1 VVICS
6 IHCIFAAFN
15 NVDKYKVKIHEKYM
29 LRCIQLAKNG
39 LGTTYPNPLVGS
51 TIVYNERIIGEG
63 WHHKSGL
70 GHAEVNAIS
79 SVKDRDLLKEAT
91 IYVNLEPCSHH
102 GKTPPCADLIIA
114 SGIKKVVIG
123 SMDPNP
129 KVAGKGAL
137 KLISNGCDV
146 IAGILERECDEL
158 NKRFFTF
165 HQRKRPFIS
174 LKWAESA
181 DGFIAP
187 LAEKRNSKKKPI
199 WISNGYSRQLV
210 HKMRTMEQA
219 ILVGTTTVELDNP
232 ALTARDWL
240 GTNPWRVV
248 IDRLLKLPE
257 EVSVLDREVKT
268 IIITEK
274 EKNNEENLFYEKI
287 DFSENLASQICDIIY
302 RYKIQSL
309 IVEGGMKTLQTFID
323 EKLWDEALI
332 FKGNVN
338 FGKGIAAP
346 KFHENQ
352 FSEEK
357 IKTDTLQQFKNH
369 SK

>member
-1 VVICS
+1 
-6 IHCIFAAFN
+6 
-15 NVDKYKVKIHEKYM
+15 M

-51 TIVYNERIIGEG
+51 VIVYNGRIIGEG

-79 SVKDRDLLKEAT
+79 SVEDKDLLKDAT
-91 IYVNLEPCSHH
+91 IYVSLEPCSHH

-123 SMDPNP
+123 SRDPNP
-129 KVAGKGAL
+129 KVAGKGIQ
-137 KLISNGCDV
+137 KLVGDGCDV
-146 IAGILERECDEL
+146 ITGVLEKECDGL
-158 NKRFFTF
+158 NRRFFTF
-165 HQRKRPFIS
+165 HQKKRPYIF

-181 DGFIAP
+181 DGFMAP
-187 LAEKRNSKKKPI
+187 LASKRASKKEPI
-199 WISNGYSRQLV
+199 WISNEYSRQFV
-210 HKMRTMEQA
+210 HKMRTTEQA

-232 ALTARDWL
+232 ALTARDWS
-240 GTNPWRVV
+240 GTNPLRVV

-274 EKNNEENLFYEKI
+274 EKIYKNNLFYEKI
-287 DFSENLASQICDIIY
+287 DFSEDVASQICTILY
-302 RYKIQSL
+302 RYQIQSL

-338 FGKGIAAP
+338 FGNGIAAP
-346 KFHENQ
+346 KFQGSQ

-357 IKTDTLQQFKNH
+357 IKEDTLQQFKNN
-369 SK
+369 SY

>member
-1 VVICS
+1 
-6 IHCIFAAFN
+6 
-15 NVDKYKVKIHEKYM
+15 M

-51 TIVYNERIIGEG
+51 VILCHGRIIGEG

-70 GHAEVNAIS
+70 GHAEVNAIK
-79 SVKDRDLLKEAT
+79 SVEDKDLLKEAT
-91 IYVNLEPCSHH
+91 IYVSLEPCSHH

-114 SGIKKVVIG
+114 SGIKNVVIG
-123 SMDPNP
+123 SRDPNP
-129 KVAGKGAL
+129 KVAGKGIQRL
-137 KLISNGCDV
+137 VDNGCDV
-146 IAGILERECDEL
+146 IIGVLERECDEL

-165 HQRKRPFIS
+165 HQRKRPYIF

-187 LAEKRNSKKKPI
+187 LAVKRASKKEPV
-199 WISNGYSRQLV
+199 WISNEYSRQRV
-210 HKMRTMEQA
+210 HKIRTTEQA

-232 ALTARDWL
+232 ALTARDWA
-240 GTNPWRVV
+240 GTNPLRLV
-248 IDRLLKLPE
+248 IDRQLRLPE

-268 IIITEK
+268 IIITER
-274 EKNNEENLFYEKI
+274 EKINKDNLFYEKI
-287 DFSENLASQICDIIY
+287 DFSENLASQICDVLF
-302 RYKIQSL
+302 RNQIQSL
-309 IVEGGMKTLQTFID
+309 IVEGGMKTIQTFID
-323 EKLWDEALI
+323 EELWDEALI

-338 FGKGIAAP
+338 FGNGITAP
-346 KFHENQ
+346 EFQGSQ

-357 IKTDTLQQFKNH
+357 IKEDTLQLFKNH

>member
-1 VVICS
+1 
-6 IHCIFAAFN
+6 
-15 NVDKYKVKIHEKYM
+15 M

-51 TIVYNERIIGEG
+51 VIVYNGRIIGEG

-79 SVKDRDLLKEAT
+79 SVEDKDLLKDAT
-91 IYVNLEPCSHH
+91 IYVSLEPCSHH

-123 SMDPNP
+123 SRDPNP
-129 KVAGKGAL
+129 KVAGKGIQ
-137 KLISNGCDV
+137 KLVGDGCDV
-146 IAGILERECDEL
+146 ITGVLEKECDGL
-158 NKRFFTF
+158 NRRFFTF
-165 HQRKRPFIS
+165 HQKKRPYIF

-181 DGFIAP
+181 DGFMAP
-187 LAEKRNSKKKPI
+187 LASKRASKKEPI
-199 WISNGYSRQLV
+199 WISNEYSRQFV
-210 HKMRTMEQA
+210 HKMRTTEQA
-219 ILVGTTTVELDNP
+219 ILAGTTTVELDNP
-232 ALTARDWL
+232 ALTARDWS
-240 GTNPWRVV
+240 GTNPLRVV

-274 EKNNEENLFYEKI
+274 EKIYKNNLFYEKI
-287 DFSENLASQICDIIY
+287 DFSEDVASQICTILY
-302 RYKIQSL
+302 RYQIQSL

-338 FGKGIAAP
+338 FGNGIAAP
-346 KFHENQ
+346 KFQGSQ

-357 IKTDTLQQFKNH
+357 IKEDTLQQFKNN
-369 SK
+369 SY

>member
-1 VVICS
+1 
-6 IHCIFAAFN
+6 
-15 NVDKYKVKIHEKYM
+15 M
-29 LRCIQLAKNG
+29 
-39 LGTTYPNPLVGS
+39 
-51 TIVYNERIIGEG
+51 
-63 WHHKSGL
+63 
-70 GHAEVNAIS
+70 
-79 SVKDRDLLKEAT
+79 
-91 IYVNLEPCSHH
+91 
-102 GKTPPCADLIIA
+102 
-114 SGIKKVVIG
+114 
-123 SMDPNP
+123 
-129 KVAGKGAL
+129 
-137 KLISNGCDV
+137 
-146 IAGILERECDEL
+146 
-158 NKRFFTF
+158 
-165 HQRKRPFIS
+165 
-174 LKWAESA
+174 
-181 DGFIAP
+181 
-187 LAEKRNSKKKPI
+187 
-199 WISNGYSRQLV
+199 
-210 HKMRTMEQA
+210 
-219 ILVGTTTVELDNP
+219 VGTTTVELDNP

-338 FGKGIAAP
+338 FGKGIAVP

>member
-1 VVICS
+1 
-6 IHCIFAAFN
+6 
-15 NVDKYKVKIHEKYM
+15 M

-51 TIVYNERIIGEG
+51 VIVYNGRIIGEG

-79 SVKDRDLLKEAT
+79 SVEDKDLLKDAT
-91 IYVNLEPCSHH
+91 IYVSLEPCSHH

-123 SMDPNP
+123 SRDPNP
-129 KVAGKGAL
+129 KVAGKGIQ
-137 KLISNGCDV
+137 KLVGDGCDV
-146 IAGILERECDEL
+146 ITGVLEKECDGL
-158 NKRFFTF
+158 NRRFFTF
-165 HQRKRPFIS
+165 HQKKRPYIF

-181 DGFIAP
+181 DGFMAP
-187 LAEKRNSKKKPI
+187 LASKRASKKEPI
-199 WISNGYSRQLV
+199 WISNEYSRQFV
-210 HKMRTMEQA
+210 HKMRTTEQA

-232 ALTARDWL
+232 ALTARDWS
-240 GTNPWRVV
+240 GTNPLRVV

-274 EKNNEENLFYEKI
+274 EKIHKDNLFYEKI
-287 DFSENLASQICDIIY
+287 DFSEDVASQICTILY
-302 RYKIQSL
+302 RYQIQSL

-338 FGKGIAAP
+338 FGNGIAAP
-346 KFHENQ
+346 KFQGSQ

-357 IKTDTLQQFKNH
+357 IKEDTLQQFKNN
-369 SK
+369 SY

>member
-1 VVICS
+1 
-6 IHCIFAAFN
+6 
-15 NVDKYKVKIHEKYM
+15 M

-51 TIVYNERIIGEG
+51 VIVCNGRIIGEG

-70 GHAEVNAIS
+70 GHAEVNAIL
-79 SVKDRDLLKEAT
+79 SVEEKVLLKTAT
-91 IYVNLEPCSHH
+91 IYVSLEPCSHH

-114 SGIKKVVIG
+114 SGIKKVIVG
-123 SMDPNP
+123 SRDPNP
-129 KVAGKGAL
+129 KVAGKGIQ
-137 KLISNGCDV
+137 KLVSMGCEV
-146 IAGILERECDEL
+146 RTGVLERACDDL

-165 HQRKRPFIS
+165 HQRQRPFVF

-181 DGFIAP
+181 DGFMAP
-187 LAEKRNSKKKPI
+187 LTAKRTSKKEPI
-199 WISNGYSRQLV
+199 WISNEYSRQLV
-210 HKMRTMEQA
+210 HKIRTTEQA

-232 ALTARDWL
+232 SLTARDWA
-240 GTNPWRVV
+240 GKNPLRVV
-248 IDRLLKLPE
+248 IDRELRLTE

-274 EKNNEENLFYEKI
+274 EKIQKDNLFYEKI
-287 DFSENLASQICDIIY
+287 DFSENLASQICDVLY
-302 RYKIQSL
+302 RYQIQSL

-323 EKLWDEALI
+323 ERLWDEALI
-332 FKGNVN
+332 FKGTVN
-338 FGKGIAAP
+338 FVHGITAP
-346 KFHENQ
+346 KLQGSQ

-357 IKTDTLQQFKNH
+357 IKEDTLQQFKNH

>member
-1 VVICS
+1 
-6 IHCIFAAFN
+6 
-15 NVDKYKVKIHEKYM
+15 M

-51 TIVYNERIIGEG
+51 VIVYNGSIIGEG

-79 SVKDRDLLKEAT
+79 SVEDKDLLKDAT
-91 IYVNLEPCSHH
+91 IYVSLEPCSHH

-123 SMDPNP
+123 SRDPNP
-129 KVAGKGAL
+129 KVAGKGIQ
-137 KLISNGCDV
+137 KLVGDGCDV
-146 IAGILERECDEL
+146 ITGVLEKECDGL
-158 NKRFFTF
+158 NRRFFTF
-165 HQRKRPFIS
+165 HQKKRPYIF

-181 DGFIAP
+181 DGFMAP
-187 LAEKRNSKKKPI
+187 LASKRASKKEPI
-199 WISNGYSRQLV
+199 WISNEYSRQFV
-210 HKMRTMEQA
+210 HKMRTTEQA
-219 ILVGTTTVELDNP
+219 ILAGTTTVELDNP
-232 ALTARDWL
+232 ALTARDWS
-240 GTNPWRVV
+240 GTNPLRVV

-274 EKNNEENLFYEKI
+274 EKIHKDNLFYEKI
-287 DFSENLASQICDIIY
+287 DFSEDVASQICTILY
-302 RYKIQSL
+302 RYQIQSL

-338 FGKGIAAP
+338 FGNGIAAP
-346 KFHENQ
+346 KFQGSQ

-357 IKTDTLQQFKNH
+357 IKEDTLQQFKNN
-369 SK
+369 SY

>member
-1 VVICS
+1 
-6 IHCIFAAFN
+6 
-15 NVDKYKVKIHEKYM
+15 M

-51 TIVYNERIIGEG
+51 VIVCNERIIGEG

-79 SVKDRDLLKEAT
+79 SVEDKDLLKEAT
-91 IYVNLEPCSHH
+91 IYVSLEPCSHH

-114 SGIKKVVIG
+114 SGIKKVVVG
-123 SMDPNP
+123 RRDPNP
-129 KVAGKGAL
+129 KVAGKGIQ
-137 KLISNGCDV
+137 KLAGSGCDV
-146 IAGILERECDEL
+146 TTGVLEKECDGL

-165 HQRKRPFIS
+165 HQKKRPYIF
-174 LKWAESA
+174 LKWAESK
-181 DGFIAP
+181 DGFVAP
-187 LAEKRNSKKKPI
+187 LAVKRTSKKEPF
-199 WISNGYSRQLV
+199 WISNEYSRQLV
-210 HKMRTMEQA
+210 HKIRTTEQA
-219 ILVGTTTVELDNP
+219 ILVGTTTVKLDNP
-232 ALTARDWL
+232 ALTARDWV

-257 EVSVLDREVKT
+257 EVSVLDREVRT

-274 EKNNEENLFYEKI
+274 EKNHKENLFFEKI
-287 DFSENLASQICDIIY
+287 NFSEDLAFQICDVLY
-302 RYKIQSL
+302 RYQIQSL

-323 EKLWDEALI
+323 EELWDEAFI

-338 FGKGIAAP
+338 FENGIAAP
-346 KFHENQ
+346 KFQGSQ

-357 IKTDTLQQFKNH
+357 IKEDTLQRFKNH